1 MTGTVL
7 VVDDEPSG
15 RDTLEA
21 ILEGQNYTLLMA
33 SNGMQ
38 ALDLIRENQPDVM
51 LLDVMMP
58 GMSGFEVCR
67 KVRSDSNLAEI
78 PIIILTALDD
88 RKSLITALEA
98 GADDFVSKPV
108 DRYEL
113 NARLAGI
120 MRLNRFRKLVNERK
134 KLEESHQK
142 LLAAYETTIEGW
154 SRAMD
159 LRDEETQ
166 GHTQRVTAI
175 TVKMA
180 EAYGIEP
187 EKILHIRRGALLHD
201 IGKLGVPDSILHKQG
216 KLTDEEWVE
225 MHKHPQM
232 AYEMLHYIEYLQ
244 PAIAI
249 PYCHHEKWDGSGYPR
264 GLKGEE
270 IPVEARMFAV
280 VDVWDAVTS
289 NRPYRPAW
297 DKQKALDYIREQSG
311 KQFDPQMVEL
321 FFKAIGN
328 YAL

>member
-1 MTGTVL
+1 MPGKIL
-7 VVDDEPSG
+7 VVDDEPAG

-21 ILEGQNYTLLMA
+21 ILEGQNYTLIMA
-33 SNGMQ
+33 TNGPQ
-38 ALDLIRENQPDVM
+38 ALELIVENQPDVM

-67 KVRSDSNLAEI
+67 RIRSDEKLAEI

-98 GADDFVSKPV
+98 GADDFITKPV

-113 NARLAGI
+113 SARLAGI
-120 MRLNRFRKLVNERK
+120 MRLNRYRKLVNERM
-134 KLEESHQK
+134 KLEESHLQ
-142 LLAAYETTIEGW
+142 LMAAYETTIEGW

-166 GHTQRVTAI
+166 GHTQRVTTL
-175 TVKMA
+175 TVEMA
-180 EAYGIEP
+180 RAYGLEAERI
-187 EKILHIRRGALLHD
+187 IQLRRGALLHD

-225 MHKHPQM
+225 MRKHPQM

-244 PAIAI
+244 PSIAI
-249 PYCHHEKWDGSGYPR
+249 PYCHHEKWDGTGYPR
-264 GLKGEE
+264 GLKGDE
-270 IPVEARMFAV
+270 IPIEARMFALA
-280 VDVWDAVTS
+280 DVWDAVTS

-297 DKQKALDYIREQSG
+297 SKEAAAEYIKEQSG
-311 KQFDPQMVEL
+311 RQFDPEMVEL
-321 FFKAIGN
+321 FFKTIGN
-328 YAL
+328 NVV